1 MPVFIGSE
9 SIFMINRKLN
19 RISAIALMFSL
30 FGCATEQPISA
41 DKKST
46 DAGLAK
52 SEATEHNIE
61 LWPQR
66 EPSPPLVPE
75 VEERVSKILA
85 SMSVEEKVGQII
97 QPELKYVTPQDVRKY
112 HLGSILNGG
121 GTTPNN
127 DKRAKLTDWVDL
139 AEAFYQ
145 ASMDESDGYQGIPLI
160 WGSDAVHGHNNLYGA
175 TIFPHNIGLGA
186 ANDPDLMYKIGAAT
200 ATEMAASGLDWT
212 FGPTVAVVRD
222 VRWGRT
228 YESYSE
234 DPEIVSNFASKMVE
248 GIQGDIRV
256 KGADRSEKIV
266 ATAKHYLG
274 DGGTTNGVDRG
285 DTMLSESEL
294 KRIHAAGYITAL
306 NSDVMTTMA
315 SFNSWNGDRMHGHE
329 YLLTDVLKERMN
341 FQGFVVG
348 DWDGHSHLPGCSSE
362 HCPDAINAGLDMF
375 MVPSK
380 WEPLWHNTL
389 KDVKEGRISMER
401 LDDAVTRILRV
412 KVLSG
417 LYEAGPVSKRALAGK
432 SDKVGSEEHRA
443 IAREAVR
450 KSLVL
455 LKNNDQLL
463 PLNPASKVLVTGD
476 GAHNI
481 GKQSGGWTIT
491 WQGTGTNNEDFP
503 NASSILDGIKEVVG
517 ENGGSVNYQP
527 EFDVASAISNEG
539 SKPDVA
545 IVVYGENPYA
555 EWHGDIMNIEYQ
567 YGTKTDLKTLKA
579 LKDAGIPVVSIVLSG
594 RPLWMNKEINAS
606 DAFVA
611 AWLPGTEGAGVA
623 DVVFAKKDGEP
634 NYDFHGR
641 LSFSWPEY
649 SHQATVNVGD
659 EDYAPLFAYGYGLS
673 YSDKVNLASNLNEQT
688 SFPDSKDLDDQW
700 VFVSRVNSPW
710 TLVLQDEGAEAVK
723 VDGNR
728 EASAEDDNLTVMS
741 VDRVSQEDARR
752 VEWLGLRPA
761 SLSFTTPF
769 PQDLDKY
776 QEADA
781 ALIFDVKLNQ
791 KLDQEVLFNMS
802 CGEKCEGSLALSGAL
817 DSNKVAEWQS
827 VNIPLSCFV
836 DKGLDLSKVDSVFGL
851 HSKGKADMT
860 LSNIK
865 VVPGVASGDCA
876 KL

>member
-1 MPVFIGSE
+1 
-9 SIFMINRKLN
+9 MINRKLN
-19 RISAIALMFSL
+19 LISAVVLMCSL
-30 FGCATEQPISA
+30 FACATEQTISNS
-41 DKKST
+41 KKST
-46 DAGLAK
+46 DTGLAK
-52 SEATEHNIE
+52 PETPDHNIK

-75 VEERVSKILA
+75 VEKRVSKILA
-85 SMSVEEKVGQII
+85 SMSIEEKVGQII
-97 QPELKYVTPQDVRKY
+97 QPELKYVTPDDVRKY

-145 ASMDESDGYQGIPLI
+145 ASMDESDGFQAIPLI
-160 WGSDAVHGHNNLYGA
+160 WGSDAVHGHNNLFGA

-186 ANDPDLMYKIGAAT
+186 ANDPELMYKIGSAT

-222 VRWGRT
+222 LRWGRT

-234 DPEIVSNFASKMVE
+234 DPEIVSKFASKMVE
-248 GIQGDIRV
+248 GIQGDVRATGI
-256 KGADRSEKIV
+256 DRSEKIV

-274 DGGTTNGVDRG
+274 DGGTINGVDRG
-285 DTMLSESEL
+285 DTLLSEAEL

-306 NSDVMTTMA
+306 DSDVMTTMA
-315 SFNSWNGDRMHGHE
+315 SFNSWNGDRMHGHK
-329 YLLTDVLKERMN
+329 YLLTDVLKRRMN

-348 DWDGHSHLPGCSSE
+348 DWDGHSHLPGCSSA
-362 HCPDAINAGLDMF
+362 HCPDAINAGIDMF
-375 MVPSK
+375 MAPSK

-389 KDVKEGRISMER
+389 KDIKEGRIPLER

-412 KVLSG
+412 KILAG
-417 LYEAGPVSKRALAGK
+417 LFEAGPVSKRVLAGK
-432 SDKVGSEEHRA
+432 LDKVGNDEHRA

-463 PLNPASKVLVTGD
+463 PLNPASKILVTGD

-481 GKQSGGWTIT
+481 GKQSGGWTIS
-491 WQGTGTNNEDFP
+491 WQGTGTNNDDFP
-503 NASSILDGIKEVVG
+503 NASSILDGIKEVVAK
-517 ENGGSVNYQP
+517 NGGSVDYQP
-527 EFDVASAISNEG
+527 NFDITSSISNPAE
-539 SKPDVA
+539 KPDVA
-545 IVVYGENPYA
+545 VVVYGEDPYA

-567 YGTKTDLKTLKA
+567 YGTKTDLATLKA
-579 LKDAGIPVVSIVLSG
+579 LKEAGIPVVSILLSG

-606 DAFVA
+606 DSFVA
-611 AWLPGTEGAGVA
+611 AWLPGTEGAGIA
-623 DVVFAKKDGEP
+623 DVIFANKDGQP

-641 LSFSWPEY
+641 LSFSWPMH
-649 SHQATVNVGD
+649 SHQASVNIGD
-659 EDYAPLFAYGYGLS
+659 RDYAPLFAFGYGLD
-673 YSDKVNLASNLNEQT
+673 YSDTVNLASTLNEQT
-688 SFPDSKDLDDQW
+688 SFPDSENLDDQW

-710 TLVLQDEGAEAVK
+710 TLVIQDDEAEALT

-728 EASAEDDNLTVMS
+728 KASAKDNNLTVMS

-752 VEWLGLRPA
+752 VKWLGLRPA
-761 SLSFTTPF
+761 TLSFSTRF
-769 PQDLDKY
+769 PQDFDRY

-781 ALIFDVKLNQ
+781 ALIFDIKLHQ
-791 KLDQEVLFNMS
+791 KLDDQVLFNMS
-802 CGEKCEGSLALSGAL
+802 CGENCSGSLLLSGAL
-817 DSNKVAEWQS
+817 DTTKLDEWQS

-836 DKGLDLSKVDSVFGL
+836 DRGLDLAKVDSVFAL
-851 HSKGKADMT
+851 HSKTKADMT

-865 VVPGVASGDCA
+865 VVPGVASRDCA
-876 KL
+876 DL